1 MSVWAIAVGR
11 FRRRRGVSIVE
22 FVLTLPIVIG
32 LLLATLEFGWYF
44 SRLAA
49 LDSVI
54 YDAVRVGGFQATRTR
69 AVIATEEAAQTML
82 EDVGFNCN
90 SGCNLRATTYTEGG
104 VLLVEMEASVPY
116 DQLTNVLPTSGGLLG
131 FVTPQT
137 LRARAVMPIVGP

>member
-1 MSVWAIAVGR
+1 MSAWGLGASR

-22 FVLTLPIVIG
+22 FVMTLPLVIG

-54 YDAVRVGGFQATRTR
+54 YDAVRVGGFQTTRTR

-82 EDVGFNCN
+82 ADVGFNCN
-90 SGCNLRATTYTEGG
+90 SGCNLRATTYPEGG